1 MFAFSLTA
9 TVGGVPVMRNYERL
23 TDVLDDTIDARVFL
37 GIHFR
42 APDVQGA
49 GIGKDV
55 AHVVDKNFF
64 QPVKG
69 SKSEAKRSTSGA
81 GPRKRALPPVL

>member
-42 APDVQGA
+42 AADVQRV

-64 QPVKG
+64 QPVKA
-69 SKSEAKRSTSGA
+69 SNSEAKRSKSGA
-81 GPRKRALPPVL
+81 GPRKRGSAAGP